1 MTGTSEQRDA
11 AGHPR
16 GIVMGSQKL
25 SSGLDGAAALV
36 TGAGR
41 GLGAE
46 IASALAQRGATVYAL
61 SRSASELDDV
71 VTRIHNEGGQASAI
85 VCDVTDVD
93 AFSAAIDRMDRLD
106 ILVNNAGTNFP
117 IEFVDVTLEQLDA
130 MLLLNVRSMFTVA
143 QACARKMIES
153 GIARGSIINMSSQM
167 GHVGAIRRSVYC
179 MTKHAIEG
187 LTKAMALELAANRI
201 CVNTV
206 APTFVET
213 SMTKSFFADEKFY
226 GWVMDRLPMR
236 RLLPAEDVA
245 AAVCYLASPAA
256 AMVTGTSLRIDGGW
270 TAQ

>member
-1 MTGTSEQRDA
+1 MW
-11 AGHPR
+11 
-16 GIVMGSQKL
+16 SQK
-25 SSGLDGAAALV
+25 SSASLDGLAALV

-46 IASALAQRGATVYAL
+46 IASALAQRGARVYAI

-117 IEFVDVTLEQLDA
+117 TGFVDVTLEQLDA

-143 QACARKMIES
+143 QTCARKMIAS
-153 GIARGSIINMSSQM
+153 DIARGSIINMSSQM

-187 LTKAMALELAANRI
+187 LTKAMALELAANHI

-213 SMTKSFFADEKFY
+213 PMTKSFFEDAKFHN
-226 GWVMDRLPMR
+226 WVMDRLPMG

>member
-1 MTGTSEQRDA
+1 LEQHDA
-11 AGHPR
+11 GDNSKGA
-16 GIVMGSQKL
+16 MMWSQK
-25 SSGLDGAAALV
+25 SSPDLDGLAALV

-46 IASALAQRGATVYAL
+46 IAGALAQRGAKVYAI
-61 SRSASELDDV
+61 SRSANELDEV
-71 VTRIHNEGGQASAI
+71 VSRIHDTGGQASAL

-93 AFSAAIDRMDRLD
+93 AFSAAVDRMDRLD
-106 ILVNNAGTNFP
+106 VLVNNAGTNFP
-117 IEFVDVTLEQLDA
+117 TEFVDVTLGQLDT
-130 MLLLNVRSMFTVA
+130 MLTLNVRSMFTVA
-143 QACARKMIES
+143 QACARKMIAS
-153 GIARGSIINMSSQM
+153 DTDRGSIINMSSQM

-187 LTKAMALELAANRI
+187 LTKAMALELAAYRI
-201 CVNTV
+201 SVNTV

-213 SMTKSFFADEKFY
+213 PMTRSFFEDARFQS
-226 GWVMDRLPMR
+226 WVMERLPMG

-245 AAVCYLASPAA
+245 AAVCYLASPAT